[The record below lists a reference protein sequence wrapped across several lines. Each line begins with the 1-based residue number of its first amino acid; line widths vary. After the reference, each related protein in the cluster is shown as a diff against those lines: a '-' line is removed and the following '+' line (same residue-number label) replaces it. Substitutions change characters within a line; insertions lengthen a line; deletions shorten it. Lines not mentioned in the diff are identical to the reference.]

1 MGVILFK
8 WFLVYGFSFFV
19 FHSENSSKEA
29 KLLQVQ
35 KLHPF
40 YISVTE
46 ITHNDKEKTLE
57 VSCKIFIDDLEN
69 TLKKNYNTVV
79 DLSNEK
85 QETQN
90 DKFISDYISKNL
102 LLNADGKVSK
112 CNYIGFEKDGESV
125 YCYFEISNIP
135 TLKKLDVTNSL
146 LQDFTDKQINIMHIT
161 VKGKRKSYKL
171 DFPNKQASFSF

>member
-1 MGVILFK
+1 MVAVLYK
-8 WFLVYGFSFFV
+8 WFLVSGFSFLV
-19 FHSENSSKEA
+19 SLSADSWNKQTA
-29 KLLQVQ
+29 LQAER
-35 KLHPF
+35 LHPF

-46 ITHNDKEKTLE
+46 INHNDKEKTLE
-57 VSCKIFIDDLEN
+57 VSCKIFIDDLES
-69 TLKKNYNTVV
+69 TLKKNYNTAV

-90 DKFISDYISKNL
+90 DKFISDYIFKHL
-102 LLNADGKVSK
+102 ILNADGKSSK
-112 CNYIGFEKDGESV
+112 MNYIGFEKDGESV
-125 YCYFEISNIP
+125 YCYFEIANVP
-135 TLKKLDVTNSL
+135 TLKKLDITNSL